1 MRDLILFAAFPY
13 VATVLAVVVFVVRYR
28 RARFTHSSLSSQFLE
43 SRALFWGSVP
53 WHYGILVVLGAHF
66 AALLWPAGWAALIAA
81 PVRLWALEVTGLA
94 FALAAVVGLGTLI
107 VRRLVDARAQVV
119 TSAADWLLL
128 AVLFAQIVLGFWI
141 ALAYRWGSDWYLH
154 TAVPWLVSL
163 AVLAPEVQHVT
174 ALPWLVKLHMLNAFV
189 IVALFP
195 FTRLVHLVA
204 LPLSYLWRPYQVV
217 IWYRRPAR

>member
-1 MRDLILFAAFPY
+1 MREVLLFAVFPY
-13 VATVLAVVVFVVRYR
+13 VATVLAIVVGVVRHR

-53 WHYGILVVLGAHF
+53 WHYGILVVLGAHV
-66 AALLWPAGWAALIAA
+66 AALVWPAGWASLIAA

-94 FALAAVVGLGTLI
+94 FALAAVLGLGTLI
-107 VRRLVDARAQVV
+107 VRRVVDARARVV

-128 AVLFAQIVLGFWI
+128 VVLLAQIVLGSWI

-154 TAVPWLVSL
+154 TAVPWLLSL
-163 AVLAPEVQHVT
+163 AALAPEVQHVT
-174 ALPWLVKLHMLNAFV
+174 ALPWLVKAHMLGAFV
-189 IVALFP
+189 VVALFP

-204 LPLSYLWRPYQVV
+204 LPLGYLWRPYQVV
-217 IWYRRPAR
+217 VWNRRPVR